1 MNRRIQII
9 LFFLMTAGILLTG
22 EQESGAQSLEGYR
35 YRARLTAGRY
45 PGPVSDSLSDFPVL
59 FSHTDP
65 LFRSVSNGGEIWFS
79 DGRDFCFTDK
89 DSVSILPF
97 EIESYDPVTGS
108 ITAWIKAS
116 TDTVSDQLVMV
127 LYFSNPD
134 AVDQSQPADV
144 WSNHYTAVWHLNN
157 DPSSPPPQLT
167 DATSYLNHGT
177 AYNMGSYSMAQGKIS
192 GGVWF
197 NGSDD
202 YALMPAN
209 GFNPGGGTVE
219 HWINIDYIDPSLIE
233 LIFSHRQDFPITDR
247 VYTLVHPTHEWGT
260 GMGDTYDLQRGSV
273 VTTGNWYHMV
283 IAWDGSEVTGYL
295 NGTRDFGPV
304 AYNGVSLVQEIYIMC
319 WQPGQRALRGT
330 LDELRVSDLPR
341 DSVWVANTYENQ
353 AHPDQF
359 VTVGPIEEISGDTAT
374 IYNVAGGGSY
384 CLGDSGVSV
393 VLSGSDPDVPYI
405 LVLNDTIQLDTLS
418 GTGDSLTWFQVTQAG
433 VYTIMAA
440 DPSDTV
446 ITWMSGSAEV
456 VAMSPPGLFY
466 TTESITCFGDQD
478 GSISLTVQTGK
489 PYSIQWNGPGGFQS
503 ENEILTGLSPGQYQV
518 FVTDSSQCV
527 STSPLIR
534 ITEPALLE
542 ASVNRVNPLTGYEFN
557 DGSIDLAITGG
568 TQPYQVNW
576 TGTDG
581 YLSQDEDPAGMTVGY
596 YDVMATDSHGCM
608 DSIQG
613 IKVGLAQDEDG
624 LFIPEGFSPNG
635 DGLNDHFVIL
645 GIEAYPDNEL
655 TILNRAGVKLYQR
668 QNYGNDWDGT
678 PETGAVTGGKLRE
691 GTYYYIFRYGDGNVR
706 KGFIYINYE

>member
-1 MNRRIQII
+1 MNHKKRIIV
-9 LFFLMTAGILLTG
+9 FFLMIAGILLIG
-22 EQESGAQSLEGYR
+22 EHVSEAQPLAGYR

-45 PGPVSDSLSDFPVL
+45 PGPLSDSLTDFPVL
-59 FSHTDP
+59 FSHSDP
-65 LFRSVSNGGEIWFS
+65 LFRSVSDGGEIWFS

-157 DPSSPPPQLT
+157 NPSFPPPQFT

-202 YALMPAN
+202 YALMPTN

-233 LIFSHRQDFPITDR
+233 LIFAHRQDFPITDR

-283 IAWDGSEVTGYL
+283 LTWDGSEVTGYL

-304 AYNGVSLVQEIYIMC
+304 AYDGVSLVQDINIMC

-341 DSVWVANTYENQ
+341 DSVWVANAYENQ
-353 AHPDQF
+353 AQPEQF
-359 VTVGPIEEISGDTAT
+359 VSVGSIEEVSGYAAT
-374 IYNVAGGGSY
+374 IYSVTGGGPY

-405 LVLNDTIQLDTLS
+405 LVLNDTIQLDTLI
-418 GTGDSLTWFQVTQAG
+418 GTGESLTWSPVTDTG
-433 VYTIMAA
+433 VYTVLVAE
-440 DPSDTV
+440 PYDT

-456 VAMSPPGLFY
+456 VAMSPPGLQY
-466 TTESITCFGDQD
+466 TSNSITCFGDQD
-478 GSISLTVQTGK
+478 GSISLTVQTDK
-489 PYSIQWNGPGGFQS
+489 PYNIQWIGPDGFES
-503 ENEILTGLSPGQYQV
+503 ESEILTALSPGDYQV
-518 FVTDSSQCV
+518 SVTDSSQCV
-527 STSPLIR
+527 SASPVIR
-534 ITEPALLE
+534 ISEPALLE
-542 ASVNRVNPLTGYEFN
+542 ASVTQVNHLTGYEFN
-557 DGSIDLAITGG
+557 DGSVELFITGG
-568 TQPYQVNW
+568 TMPYLVTW

-581 YLSQDEDPAGMTVGY
+581 YLSQDEDPVDMTVGY
-596 YDVMATDSHGCM
+596 YDVMVVDLHECM

-613 IKVGLAQDEDG
+613 IKVGLAQDGDG

-635 DGLNDHFVIL
+635 DGLNDYLVIL
-645 GIEAYPDNEL
+645 GIEAYPENEL
-655 TILNRAGVKLYQR
+655 TILNRAGVILYQR
-668 QNYGNDWDGT
+668 QNYRNDWDGT
-678 PETGAVTGGKLRE
+678 PETGAVPGGKLME
-691 GTYYYIFRYGDGNVR
+691 GTYYYIFRYGEGNIR
-706 KGFIYINYE
+706 KGFIYVNHE